1 MTEFDITKNISLAS
15 LQKYSNKLGLIDN
28 NAEDTVAKTQVE
40 SLNIKTPSTRTPV
53 INLSG
58 GNQQK
63 VVLGKWLSME
73 PKAIIFDEPT
83 RGIDVGAKAEIYKLM
98 RNLANQGVAVW
109 MISSD
114 MEEVLGISDRIT
126 VMHEGNITG
135 EIKRE
140 NFSEEAIMH
149 LAVGGKN
156 E

>member
-1 MTEFDITKNISLAS
+1 
-15 LQKYSNKLGLIDN
+15 
-28 NAEDTVAKTQVE
+28 
-40 SLNIKTPSTRTPV
+40 
-53 INLSG
+53 
-58 GNQQK
+58 
-63 VVLGKWLSME
+63 
-73 PKAIIFDEPT
+73 
-83 RGIDVGAKAEIYKLM
+83 M